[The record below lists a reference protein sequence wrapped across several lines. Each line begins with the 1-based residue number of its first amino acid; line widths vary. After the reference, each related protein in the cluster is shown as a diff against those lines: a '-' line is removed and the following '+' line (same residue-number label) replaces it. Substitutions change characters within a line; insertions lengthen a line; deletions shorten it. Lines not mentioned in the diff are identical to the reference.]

1 MLDFLFQPGY
11 DTQVTIAAW
20 ATVAAAVTTLVLIAY
35 TLGLRAATVLGE
47 HRRRAVVSRWR
58 GAFADTMMSD
68 TRARE
73 AGLPRV
79 SRRHRTDI
87 LEEWNGLRVTV
98 EGDAVDNLIVAAHR
112 LGLHR
117 LAGRM
122 LGRRRLH
129 TRLLAV
135 ETLGNMRDAAHWEQ
149 IAALLDH
156 PNTALSVTAAR
167 AIAQIDRRRA
177 VDILMPL
184 VISRADW
191 PQTTAARILKL
202 LGPDLVTQ
210 PISNAILTGKVDTVV
225 RLLRFGDLLRSEA
238 LERLLEE
245 LIRERREPAILSAA
259 LKICPDQCTVPR
271 IGELVEHEAWY
282 VRMQAARLLGRVGQ
296 PRDVPMLERMLTDP
310 EWWVRY
316 RAAQSLV
323 LLPFMGPGA
332 MRALRGRQTDRYARD
347 MVGQAMAEA
356 GLE

>member
-1 MLDFLFQPGY
+1 MLDFLWQPGY

-35 TLGLRAATVLGE
+35 TLGLRAATVLGD
-47 HRRRAVVSRWR
+47 HRRRAVVSHWR

-73 AGLPRV
+73 AVLPRV

-98 EGDAVDNLIVAAHR
+98 EGDAVDNLIVAAQR

-117 LAGRM
+117 LAAGM
-122 LGRRRLH
+122 LGRRRLS

-135 ETLGNMRDAAHWEQ
+135 ETLGNMRDARHWQRIVE
-149 IAALLDH
+149 LLDH
-156 PNTALSVTAAR
+156 PNTALSITAAR
-167 AIAQIDRRRA
+167 AVAQIDRRRA

-184 VISRADW
+184 VIGRVDW
-191 PQTTAARILKL
+191 PQTMVARILKL
-202 LGPDLVTQ
+202 LGPDLITQ
-210 PISNAILTGKVDTVV
+210 PIGNAILTGDVETVV
-225 RLLRFGDLLRSEA
+225 RLLKYGELLRSEA

-245 LIRERREPAILSAA
+245 LIRERREPAVLSAA
-259 LKICPDQCTVPR
+259 LKVCPDQSTVPR

-282 VRMQAARLLGRVGQ
+282 VRMQAARLLGRIGQ
-296 PRDVPMLERMLTDP
+296 PHQVPMLERMLTDP

-323 LLPFMGPGA
+323 SLPFMGPGA
-332 MRALRGRQTDRYARD
+332 LRGLRRRQSDRYAGD